1 MAFPIAVGEK
11 LELRIYCWN
20 NGAKQ
25 LGINTVRLR
34 VASATPGGPIDSQEL
49 SEELSGMLAPLYKDL
64 LDSSCE
70 YLGISIQD
78 FPYRLWYPEYSN
90 NAQGAGLVV
99 GNDAPSQASGL
110 ISFRT
115 LYGKPSGRGRI
126 YIPFPSV
133 TSNGADGLPITD
145 YVEDLQVLANFFAA
159 NIPVALTTQ
168 SVVLVGIIA
177 NSVGSGP
184 TKDITNAIGVK
195 KWATQ
200 RRRGSYGRQNVV
212 PTELQPD

>member
-11 LELRIYCWN
+11 LEMRIYCWN

-49 SEELSGMLAPLYKDL
+49 SESLSTSIAPMYKDL

-70 YLGISIQD
+70 YLGLSLQD

-90 NAQGAGLVV
+90 ASQGPGLIV

-110 ISFRT
+110 VSFRT

-133 TSNGADGLPITD
+133 TSNGADGLPIDD
-145 YVEDLQVLANFFAA
+145 YVEDLQVLGSYFSA
-159 NIPVALTTQ
+159 NITATTSTQ
-168 SVVLVGIIA
+168 AIVLVAIIA
-177 NSVGSGP
+177 NSTGSGP
-184 TKDITNAIGVK
+184 TKDIINGIGVK